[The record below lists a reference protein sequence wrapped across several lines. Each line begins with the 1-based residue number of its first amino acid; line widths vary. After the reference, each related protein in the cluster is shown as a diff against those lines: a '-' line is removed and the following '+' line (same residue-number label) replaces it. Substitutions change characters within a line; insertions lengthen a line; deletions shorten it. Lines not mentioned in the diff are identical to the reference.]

1 MKKPLIV
8 LLLVSFL
15 IILCYADTSNYYFS
29 TNSEYSE
36 IAAKKTIL
44 IKVLHGKGVSQDN
57 ATNVLNNLSLD
68 EINQLYDK
76 KDQVEIGDYTSED
89 ILWWLAG
96 AAFVLWLLSLS
107 DKRL

>member
-1 MKKPLIV
+1 MKK
-8 LLLVSFL
+8 LLLSIL
-15 IILCYADTSNYYFS
+15 IISFAILCFADTSSYYFS
-29 TNSEYSE
+29 TNTKYSE
-36 IAAKKTIL
+36 NIAKKTIL
-44 IKVLHGKGVSQDN
+44 IKILHGKGVSQDKAIN
-57 ATNVLNNLSLD
+57 AIYNLSLD

-76 KDQVEIGDYTSED
+76 KDHIEIGEYTSED